1 MELIS
6 IAAAT
11 PGQVEAFRYQDGGME
26 RNIQDELDARLDHIY
41 VARVVNWPIA
51 NESEWGLSGWTPADS
66 LLLYLSSNN
75 LFVTKGLAYMGGRH
89 LEAGGELFSTADPA
103 TDTYYVYLKY
113 TFSSDTFEYEY
124 ATTKPTDTNLVKHL
138 MLGTANWSTVTKF
151 WTNAVDLRA
160 SNTSL
165 GAPATVS
172 GSDAG
177 AIFTVENT
185 GAGDGLLVKN
195 SDAVIGESATPQQL
209 IIQGDGTKALT
220 IYNSANSVEMVCSAA
235 NQLKVQTIAGAAAEI
250 FVDSLDTGGPVLDS
264 TGLNMGTAAIVGA
277 TATDTINGIVISS
290 GVIGTGTWQA
300 TVIAKAYLAAHNHT
314 AAGEGGDYAW
324 ADITALSDI
333 SPLSTG
339 TATAGTSTEVSRYD
353 HRHAIGSHNHDTVY
367 YKETEQHFWPRYIL
381 PVSDWNLLGG
391 ATWGIEY
398 GLRYVILRA
407 GDTTD
412 GIEVTCLLHGKW
424 DSTKR
429 AWMVLSYRFPGAS
442 SQETQLLAWSISA
455 VKADPGYAREVP
467 SSWNIMDAVNFN
479 LEGPSS
485 SPYDG
490 LTNEYYQIGNNKF
503 DPYDVVG
510 LKIKNRSS
518 NSQDVRIYGLGIFAS
533 GTV

>member
-51 NESEWGLSGWTPADS
+51 NESEWGLTGWTPADS

-89 LEAGGELFSTADPA
+89 LEAGGELFSAADPA

-138 MLGTANWSTVTKF
+138 MLGTADWSTVTKF
-151 WTNAVDLRA
+151 WTNAIDLRA

-172 GSDAG
+172 GSDVG

-195 SDAVIGESATPQQL
+195 SDAVIGESGVPQQL

-235 NQLKVQTIAGAAAEI
+235 NQLKIQTIAGAAAEI
-250 FVDSLDTGGPVLDS
+250 LVDSLDTGGPVLNS
-264 TGLNMGTAAIVGA
+264 TGLNMGAHAIVGA

-290 GVIGTGTWQA
+290 GVIDTGTWQGTAVANTYVAGLDQNCLQASSPEFAGLTLTGNIITSGLVDSVDVSTFKTSYDSHAANANAHHAQSHNLASHSDVVITGPEVEDLTAFGSANA
-300 TVIAKAYLAAHNHT
+300 TWINCPLESWNVLAAFRTGSLNRVWNTGATNGHVCYSVPLPTNR
-314 AAGEGGDYAW
+314 GGKKLYISGTRVSLAV
-324 ADITALSDI
+324 ADANNF
-333 SPLSTG
+333 
-339 TATAGTSTEVSRYD
+339 VSRTNIVGQAASTSSYLDSD
-353 HRHAIGSHNHDTVY
+353 HTDKNTVDCH
-367 YKETEQHFWPRYIL
+367 ED
-381 PVSDWNLLGG
+381 VSMG
-391 ATWGIEY
+391 A
-398 GLRYVILRA
+398 L
-407 GDTTD
+407 D
-412 GIEVTCLLHGKW
+412 C
-424 DSTKR
+424 
-429 AWMVLSYRFPGAS
+429 S
-442 SQETQLLAWSISA
+442 SQHV
-455 VKADPGYAREVP
+455 VK
-467 SSWNIMDAVNFN
+467 VNVESFVAT
-479 LEGPSS
+479 G
-485 SPYDG
+485 
-490 LTNEYYQIGNNKF
+490 
-503 DPYDVVG
+503 
-510 LKIKNRSS
+510 
-518 NSQDVRIYGLGIFAS
+518 SQLGIQFV
-533 GTV
+533 TVRYYYA